1 MMRTGFLLIAVPD
14 AGCIVERLDLRVL
27 MSRAMKIEER
37 MKKGVNLED
46 EQRRY
51 HILCDRMEYLGNLIS
66 ITKEVESVDLGEEYL
81 DLLLLIRNK
90 FPEEAKT
97 ARLMANFSPTDKI
110 EKQIGLFEQLAKRAG
125 VGDRKEINNR
135 INFYRQAAT
144 NKWHVLEIQEFRA
157 GDEDSESAAVEGLKE
172 KFLSIPVRDSVT
184 STSEGAFVTLRNQI
198 NSVIADLN
206 KGVQAAVNFSDVPHN
221 VISETLHT
229 YAYGKGKPMYLPVI
243 WDDGSKARP
252 IAIHC
257 LKERSGPDRSLLANL
272 PVLKVG
278 EMSGRHQEMDEGIM
292 IFFFRNQEISLGR
305 PSADSDEA
313 AYQKAKEIFKKMRS
327 EGIYRI
333 AFYQT
338 GFQPA
343 AVGFYRALTEEIMAR
358 GKASPTLE
366 VIPYY
371 FFGHYEKGKIWI

>member
-1 MMRTGFLLIAVPD
+1 MRTNILLIAVPE
-14 AGCIVERLDLRVL
+14 AGCLVERLDLRVL
-27 MSRAMKIEER
+27 MSRAVKIEER
-37 MKKGVNLED
+37 MKKKVNLED

-51 HILCDRMEYLGNLIS
+51 HVLCDRMEYLGNLIS
-66 ITKEVESVDLGEEYL
+66 ITKKVESVELGEEYL

-97 ARLMANFSPTDKI
+97 ARLMANFSPTDRI
-110 EKQIGLFEQLAKRAG
+110 EKQMGVFEQLAKRAG
-125 VGDRKEINNR
+125 VSDREEIKKR

-144 NKWHVLEIQEFRA
+144 NKCHVLEIQEFEA
-157 GDEDSESAAVEGLKE
+157 GEEDRNRVTVEGLKE
-172 KFLSIPVRDSVT
+172 KFLSIPVRDTVT
-184 STSEGAFVTLRNQI
+184 STNDGAFVTLRNQI

-206 KGVQAAVNFSDVPHN
+206 KGVKAAVNFSDVPHN
-221 VISETLHT
+221 VITETLHNF
-229 YAYGKGKPMYLPVI
+229 AYGKGKPMYLPVI

-257 LKERSGPDRSLLANL
+257 LKERSELEKSLL
-272 PVLKVG
+272 VKSSILKVG
-278 EMSGRHQEMDEGIM
+278 EMSGRHQEMDEGII

-313 AYQKAKEIFKKMRS
+313 AYQKAKGIFVKMRS
-327 EGIYRI
+327 EGIYRL

-343 AVGFYRALTEEIMAR
+343 AVGFYRALTEEIIAR
-358 GKASPTLE
+358 GKAAPTLE